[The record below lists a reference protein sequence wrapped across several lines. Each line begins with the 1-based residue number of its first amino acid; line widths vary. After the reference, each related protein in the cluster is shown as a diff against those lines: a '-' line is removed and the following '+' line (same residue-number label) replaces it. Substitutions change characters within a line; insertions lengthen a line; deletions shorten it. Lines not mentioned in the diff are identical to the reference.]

1 MTKSHWKFSYRVGT
15 YSTHSES
22 REPMTILGINIY
34 EFWSCVLASDI
45 IKNSGP
51 LSTVCKIFIFMYL
64 YKNFRLIPNKDD
76 VAVQPV
82 HSSSREPHVVRFCT
96 LQNIFTCK
104 IYRFLL
110 GRDLVPVC
118 WRTHSC
124 EIYRRATPLFAKR
137 IALGVKVMVHY
148 DGHATKPAQIWDLP
162 TS

>member
-1 MTKSHWKFSYRVGT
+1 M
-15 YSTHSES
+15 HSES
-22 REPMTILGINIY
+22 RDPMTILGINIY
-34 EFWSCVLASDI
+34 EFWSRVLASDV

-51 LSTVCKIFIFMYL
+51 LSTVCKILIFMYSF
-64 YKNFRLIPNKDD
+64 KNVCLIQSEDD

-82 HSSSREPHVVRFCT
+82 HSSLCEPYVVRFRT
-96 LQNIFTCK
+96 LQNIFTWE
-104 IYRFLL
+104 IYRFLP

-137 IALGVKVMVHY
+137 IALGVKVMVHFN
-148 DGHATKPAQIWDLP
+148 GHATKPAQIWDLP